1 MSDTNENE
9 LSNEKFNGLTDEEC
23 SLVTLF
29 SAPRGRINNEP
40 KLIRVNDE
48 HLDNNIE
55 SLIEENS
62 SQLHGEY
69 SFYCV
74 YQKPLGSTE
83 RYALI
88 HAFYLESDT
97 LKLED
102 MDTIILKDGKLM
114 QNKLEEAKLL
124 CDYFYVMPY
133 FDFADKAQGSIL
145 LNNRILETNEL
156 SDKG

>member
-1 MSDTNENE
+1 MSD
-9 LSNEKFNGLTDEEC
+9 EKYKGLTDEERTQ
-23 SLVTLF
+23 VIRF
-29 SAPRGRINNEP
+29 SAPVSRISNEP

-48 HLDNNIE
+48 LLDTGIE
-55 SLIEENS
+55 NLILENS
-62 SQLHGEY
+62 NQLHGEY

-102 MDTIILKDGKLM
+102 MDKIILEDGKLM
-114 QNKLEEAKLL
+114 HNKLTEAKLA
-124 CDYFYVMPY
+124 CDYLYVMPY

-156 SDKG
+156 SAQG